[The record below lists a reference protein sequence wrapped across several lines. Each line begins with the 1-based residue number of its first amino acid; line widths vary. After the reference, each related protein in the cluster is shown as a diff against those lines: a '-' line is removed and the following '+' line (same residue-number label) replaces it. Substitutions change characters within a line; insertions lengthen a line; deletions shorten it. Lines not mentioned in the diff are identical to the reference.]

1 MKKVFI
7 LIAAIGALATSC
19 RKIEVDGTTTTTTTP
34 TPTAENTI
42 LEGRIISNLTL
53 HAGYTYKLRGLVYVT
68 NGAILTIEPGTKIVG
83 ELNRNG
89 ALIITRGAKIIAD
102 GTVDKPIVFTSE
114 AALPQRGDWAGVVL
128 LGQAPNNSSFN
139 GQDGIGEIEGGVNN
153 SDGLGLYGLG
163 ATSNLADNSGVLR
176 YVRIEY
182 AGYAFLP
189 DKEINGLTFGGVGNQ
204 TTIDY
209 VQVSYANDDSFE
221 WFGGSVNCKHL
232 ISFRTIDDD
241 FDTDN
246 GFSGK
251 VQFGISLRDSAIAD
265 ISKSEAFESDNDANG
280 SDRKTYLTTIPVSAN
295 NPVAIIPVK
304 TSAVFCNMTV
314 MGPKVTA
321 TSVGNSLFLCA
332 AQIRRNSEISIMNSL
347 ILGWGGGA
355 VNGLLIDAS
364 KGTPTDINL
373 VGYTLPSPGTGVVLN
388 PTPGL
393 NFANNI
399 IAGPSTN
406 AVAYSASTGTTITGS
421 TVASITAWMNT
432 AAFSNST
439 LPNNTDVGLGAPFNY
454 TAPDFN
460 PTSAAVPAATG
471 ASFTNS
477 KLTTSTGGKLD
488 FTPVTY
494 KGACAV
500 GDTWWKTWTKFM

>member
-7 LIAAIGALATSC
+7 FIAAIGALATSC
-19 RKIEVDGTTTTTTTP
+19 RKIEVDGTTTTTITP
-34 TPTAENTI
+34 SPTAENTI
-42 LEGRIISNLTL
+42 LEGRIITNLTL

-83 ELNRNG
+83 ELNKNG

-114 AALPQRGDWAGVVL
+114 AAVPQRGDWAGVVL

-139 GQDGIGEIEGGVNN
+139 GVDGVGEMEGGVNN
-153 SDGLGLYGLG
+153 ADGLGLYGLG
-163 ATSNLADNSGVLR
+163 TSSNLADNSGIMR

-221 WFGGSVNCKHL
+221 WFGGAVNCKHL
-232 ISFRTIDDD
+232 IAYRGLDDD

-251 VQFGISLRDSAIAD
+251 VQFGIGLRDSAIAD
-265 ISKSEAFESDNDANG
+265 ISKSEAFECDNDANG
-280 SDRKTYLTTIPVSAN
+280 SDRKTFLVTIPVSAS
-295 NPVAIIPVK
+295 NPVAIVPVK
-304 TSAVFCNMTV
+304 TNAVFSNMTLL
-314 MGPKVTA
+314 GPKVTA
-321 TSVGNSLFLCA
+321 SSIGNSLFLA
-332 AQIRRNSEISIMNSL
+332 GAQLRRNCEESIMNS
-347 ILGWGGGA
+347 IFLGWSGGS

-364 KGTPTDINL
+364 KGTPTDLNL
-373 VGYTLPSPGTGVVLN
+373 DPTG
-388 PTPGL
+388 GL
-393 NFANNI
+393 NFRNNI

-406 AVAYSASTGTTITGS
+406 AVAYAASSTAPTGA
-421 TVASITAWMNT
+421 TVASITSWVNT
-432 AAFSNST
+432 TAYSNTT
-439 LPNNTDVGLGAPFNY
+439 LPNNTDVGLTSPFNY
-454 TAPDFN
+454 TSPDFN
-460 PTSAAVPAATG
+460 PSSASVPAATG
-471 ASFTNS
+471 ASFTS
-477 KLTTSTGGKLD
+477 PKLTTSTGGKLD

>member
-1 MKKVFI
+1 
-7 LIAAIGALATSC
+7 
-19 RKIEVDGTTTTTTTP
+19 
-34 TPTAENTI
+34 
-42 LEGRIISNLTL
+42 LEGRITSNLTL
-53 HAGYTYKLRGLVYVT
+53 KAAYTYKLRGLVYVT
-68 NGAILTIEPGTKIVG
+68 SGAILTIEPGTKIVG
-83 ELNRNG
+83 ELNKNG

-102 GTVDKPIVFTSE
+102 GTADKPIVFTSE
-114 AALPQRGDWAGVVL
+114 AATPQRGDWAGVVL

-139 GQDGIGEIEGGVNN
+139 GVDGVGEMEGGVNN

-163 ATSNLADNSGVLR
+163 ATSNLADNSGILR

-204 TTIDY
+204 TVIDY

-232 ISFRTIDDD
+232 ISFRTLDDD

-280 SDRKTYLTTIPVSAN
+280 SDRMTYLPSIPVSAN
-295 NPVAIIPVK
+295 NLVAIAPVK
-304 TSAVFCNMTV
+304 TSAVFSNMTV

-347 ILGWGGGA
+347 FLGWSGGS

-364 KGTPTDINL
+364 KGTPTDKNL
-373 VGYTLPSPGTGVVLN
+373 VSYTPPGGTAN
-388 PTPGL
+388 ASTAGL

-399 IAGPSTN
+399 IAGTTGNYITYAASST
-406 AVAYSASTGTTITGS
+406 SSTGS
-421 TVASITAWMNT
+421 TTASVLAWANTSAFANTFLTDNT
-432 AAFSNST
+432 A
-439 LPNNTDVGLGAPFNY
+439 VGLTAPFNY
-454 TAPDFN
+454 SSPDFN
-460 PTSAAVPAATG
+460 PSSATVPAATG
-471 ASFTNS
+471 ASFTNT
-477 KLTTSTGGKLD
+477 KLTTSTNGKLD
-488 FTPVTY
+488 FTVVTY

-500 GDTWWKTWTKFM
+500 GDTWWKTWTSFK